1 VDLRLRKDFPSV
13 SSTSVAITADLFN
26 TFNFNNYGCY
36 NTGNGNPGCL
46 VTDPRRLQVGA
57 EYAF

>member
-1 VDLRLRKDFPSV
+1 VGV
-13 SSTSVAITADLFN
+13 TADLFN
-26 TFNFNNYGCY
+26 SFNFKNYGCY

-46 VTDPRRLQVGA
+46 VTDPRRLQIGA